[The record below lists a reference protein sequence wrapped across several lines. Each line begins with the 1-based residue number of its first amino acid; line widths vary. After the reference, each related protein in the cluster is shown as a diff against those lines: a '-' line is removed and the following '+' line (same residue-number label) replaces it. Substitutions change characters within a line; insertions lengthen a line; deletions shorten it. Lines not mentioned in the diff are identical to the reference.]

1 MKKNKDPN
9 KVSNFKNTKIDY
21 EYYSSFCM
29 KTKPNNR
36 YFKGELKRLTQEM
49 RDTFCTEELKKENPA
64 HYYSMMGRKLPKKY
78 QEKPKVQTTP
88 VNAFVPPQSK
98 LSKEELD
105 IQMAREA
112 EERRIKEEAA
122 REKQRIDKLEE
133 ERIER
138 NRAAA
143 LRERSLIYWTNP
155 HDQGN
160 YRSIHSEEY
169 QSRYK
174 KKKYEYY

>member
-9 KVSNFKNTKIDY
+9 KVSNFKNTKIEY

-78 QEKPKVQTTP
+78 QEKPTVQITP
-88 VNAFVPPQSK
+88 VNAFVPSQSL
-98 LSKEELD
+98 LSKEELE
-105 IQMAREA
+105 ISLEKEA
-112 EERRIKEEAA
+112 EERRIREEAA
-122 REKQRIDKLEE
+122 REKHRKDKLEE

-138 NRAAA
+138 NKAAV
-143 LRERSLIYWTNP
+143 LRERKYIGWTDA
-155 HDQGN
+155 HTQGRW
-160 YRSIHSEEY
+160 RSIHSDEY
-169 QSRYK
+169 QRKVNK
-174 KKKYEYY
+174 KTPFYY

>member
-9 KVSNFKNTKIDY
+9 KVSNFKNTKIEY

-36 YFKGELKRLTQEM
+36 YYNGELKRLTQQM

-78 QEKPKVQTTP
+78 QKKDSPLNMP
-88 VNAFVPPQSK
+88 VNAIVPPQSK

-105 IQMAREA
+105 AQMKKEA

-122 REKQRIDKLEE
+122 REKQRKDKLEE

-138 NRAAA
+138 NRAAV
-143 LRERSLIYWTNP
+143 LRESKYIGWTNGY
-155 HDQGN
+155 DQGRW
-160 YRSIHSEEY
+160 RSIHSEEY

>member
-1 MKKNKDPN
+1 MEIQ
-9 KVSNFKNTKIDY
+9 KVSQLNLIRFKSSCLGTEINKEKLLREDPEI
-21 EYYSSFCM
+21 YYQM
-29 KTKPNNR
+29 IN
-36 YFKGELKRLTQEM
+36 
-49 RDTFCTEELKKENPA
+49 
-64 HYYSMMGRKLPKKY
+64 RKLPKKY

-105 IQMAREA
+105 IQMKKEA
-112 EERRIKEEAA
+112 EERRIKENAA

-138 NRAAA
+138 NNAAA

>member
-9 KVSNFKNTKIDY
+9 KVSNFKNTKIEY

-78 QEKPKVQTTP
+78 QEKPTVQITP

-105 IQMAREA
+105 AQMNKEA
-112 EERRIKEEAA
+112 EERRIKENAA
-122 REKQRIDKLEE
+122 REKKRKDKLAE

-138 NRAAA
+138 NNAAA
-143 LRERSLIYWTNP
+143 LKERSYIYWTNP

>member
-1 MKKNKDPN
+1 
-9 KVSNFKNTKIDY
+9 
-21 EYYSSFCM
+21 M

-49 RDTFCTEELKKENPA
+49 RDNFCTEELKKENPA

-78 QEKPKVQTTP
+78 QEKTKVQTTP

-98 LSKEELD
+98 LSKDELD
-105 IQMAREA
+105 AQMKKEA

-122 REKQRIDKLEE
+122 REKKRKDKLEE

-138 NRAAA
+138 NRAAY

-155 HDQGN
+155 HEQGRW
-160 YRSIHSEEY
+160 RSIHSEEY
-169 QSRYK
+169 QRKVNK
-174 KKKYEYY
+174 KTPFYY

>member
-1 MKKNKDPN
+1 MSKIDKD
-9 KVSNFKNTKIDY
+9 KISDFKNNEVAY
-21 EYYSSFCM
+21 ENYSSFCM

-78 QEKPKVQTTP
+78 QEKPKVQITP

-105 IQMAREA
+105 IQIAKEA

-122 REKQRIDKLEE
+122 REKKRKDKLEE
-133 ERIER
+133 ERIQR
-138 NRAAA
+138 NNAAA
-143 LRERSLIYWTNP
+143 LRESKYIGWTDA
-155 HDQGN
+155 HKQGRW
-160 YRSIHSEEY
+160 RSIHSEEY
-169 QSRYK
+169 QQKVGK
-174 KKKYEYY
+174 KNRGYY